1 MKIAIAKVS
10 KEVNSTYKPSISD
23 SDFLEVRLKDRTSL
37 LTPTFEIYN
46 TDITGLSEV
55 NYVVAKEFNR
65 CYWITNITFTSNNT
79 AELECKEDVLATY
92 RDQILNSTQFVMRS
106 ESEYS
111 NAYTDPILPMQAFV
125 EERYSIQTIEEF
137 KKGFFVL
144 GVGGGESLL
153 GTNFYVMDAIMLGIF
168 VKYIFNADNFA
179 ELIDN
184 KVSKMFFN
192 PMEYISTC
200 IYFPYEFVADS
211 EGIWDTD
218 KIKLGFY
225 EWEVPVSIG
234 SYCKEIPDPTVTID
248 KVYEYQ
254 LSVLHMY
261 DDGNFRNFAP
271 YASYKVFLPF
281 RGTIDLPNGIV
292 GNTETIGFKTVCD
305 LTSGKAFTDIYF
317 MESGKKRFLQRE
329 EYQIGVQI
337 PITFIDNSP
346 TGQVISGFSGA
357 LEKAYETGTNAE
369 GGALESLK
377 AYGSSLLD
385 SLSEGVENAVG
396 VVTGGSNILSGGGMK
411 LSVGGVGEGVYNNQI
426 FMITLQQ
433 STPTLPLN
441 TFGAPLMQPRKLSSL
456 SGYVEVS
463 NPEIKI
469 NTATQTELL
478 TIINFM
484 KGGMRIV

>member
-10 KEVNSTYKPSISD
+10 KEVNSTYKPSIIE

-55 NYVVAKEFNR
+55 NYVVAKDFNR

-125 EERYSIQTIEEF
+125 EERYTIQTIEEF

-153 GTNFYVMDAIMLGIF
+153 GTNFYVMDAIMLGVFI
-168 VKYIFNADNFA
+168 KYIFNADNFA

-234 SYCKEIPDPTVTID
+234 SYCKGIPNPTVAID

-254 LSVLHMY
+254 LSVLHAY

-292 GNTETIGFKTVCD
+292 GNIETIGFKTVCD

-317 MESGKKRFLQRE
+317 MDSGEKRFLQRE
-329 EYQIGVQI
+329 EYQIGVQV

-357 LEKAYETGTNAE
+357 LEKAYETGANAK

-396 VVTGGSNILSGGGMK
+396 VVTNGSNILSGGGMK
-411 LSVGGVGEGVYNNQI
+411 LSVGGVGEGIYNNQI

-433 STPTLPLN
+433 RTPTLPLN

-456 SGYVEVS
+456 SGYVEIA
-463 NPEIKI
+463 NPEIMI

>member
-1 MKIAIAKVS
+1 MKIAIAKVT
-10 KEVNSTYKPSISD
+10 KEVNSTYKPNVND
-23 SDFLEVRLKDRTSL
+23 SGFIEVRLKDRTSL

-65 CYWITNITFTSNNT
+65 CYWIVNITYTSNNI

-125 EERYSIQTIEEF
+125 EERYSVQTIEEF

-153 GTNFYVMDAIMLGIF
+153 GTSFYAMDAVMLRLLTQ
-168 VKYIFNADNFA
+168 YIFNADNFA

-192 PMEYISTC
+192 PLEYLSTC
-200 IYFPYEFVADS
+200 IYFPYDFVADS
-211 EGIWDTD
+211 EAAWDVDT
-218 KIKLGFY
+218 IKLGFY
-225 EWEVPVSIG
+225 EWSVPSSVG
-234 SYCKEIPDPTVTID
+234 SYCKKIPTPTVAID
-248 KVYEYQ
+248 NVYEYQ
-254 LSVLHMY
+254 LSVLKKY
-261 DDGNFRNFAP
+261 DSGNFRNFAP
-271 YASYKVFLPF
+271 YTSYKAFLPF

-329 EYQIGVQI
+329 EYQIGVQV

-357 LEKAYETGTNAE
+357 LEKAYETGVNAE
-369 GGALESLK
+369 GGVLESLK

-433 STPTLPLN
+433 SPPTLPLN

-456 SGYVEVS
+456 RGYVEVA
-463 NPEIKI
+463 NPEIMI

>member
-153 GTNFYVMDAIMLGIF
+153 GTNFYVMDAIMLGVF

-211 EGIWDTD
+211 DGIWNTD

-234 SYCKEIPDPTVTID
+234 SYCKEIPDSTVTID

-254 LSVLHMY
+254 LSVIHKY

-317 MESGKKRFLQRE
+317 MESGEKRFLQRE

-357 LEKAYETGTNAE
+357 LEKAYETGVNAE

-411 LSVGGVGEGVYNNQI
+411 LSVGGVGEGIYNNQI

-456 SGYVEVS
+456 SGYVEVT

>member
-10 KEVNSTYKPSISD
+10 KEVNSTYKPSIIE
-23 SDFLEVRLKDRTSL
+23 SDFLEVQLKDCTSL

-125 EERYSIQTIEEF
+125 EERYTTRTIEEF

-153 GTNFYVMDAIMLGIF
+153 GTNFYVMDAIMLRVFI
-168 VKYIFNADNFA
+168 KYIFNADNFA

-211 EGIWDTD
+211 EGIWNTD

-254 LSVLHMY
+254 LSVLHKY
-261 DDGNFRNFAP
+261 DVGNFRNFAP
-271 YASYKVFLPF
+271 YASYKAFLPF

-317 MESGKKRFLQRE
+317 MESGEKRFLQRE
-329 EYQIGVQI
+329 EYQIGVQV

-357 LEKAYETGTNAE
+357 LEKAYETGVNAK
-369 GGALESLK
+369 GGTLESLK

-396 VVTGGSNILSGGGMK
+396 VVTSGSNILSGSGMK

-441 TFGAPLMQPRKLSSL
+441 TFGAPLMKPRKLSSL
-456 SGYVEVS
+456 SGYVEIA
-463 NPEIKI
+463 NPEIMI

>member
-10 KEVNSTYKPSISD
+10 KEVNSTYKPNISET
-23 SDFLEVRLKDRTSL
+23 DFLEVRLKDRTSL

-46 TDITGLSEV
+46 IDITELSEV

-65 CYWITNITFTSNNT
+65 CYWITNITFTSNNI

-92 RDQILNSTQFVMRS
+92 REQILNSTQFVMRS

-111 NAYTDPILPMQAFV
+111 NAYTDPVLPMQAFV
-125 EERYSIQTIEEF
+125 EESYSTQTIEEF

-200 IYFPYEFVADS
+200 LYFPYEFVADS
-211 EGIWDTD
+211 EGIWNTDT
-218 KIKLGFY
+218 IKLGFY

-234 SYCKEIPDPTVTID
+234 SYCKEIPDSTVTID

-254 LSVLHMY
+254 LSVLHKY

-271 YASYKVFLPF
+271 YASYKAFLPF

-317 MESGKKRFLQRE
+317 MESGEKRFLQRE

-357 LEKAYETGTNAE
+357 LEKAYETGVNAE

-377 AYGSSLLD
+377 AYGGSLLD
-385 SLSEGVENAVG
+385 SLSEGVEKAVG

-426 FMITLQQ
+426 IMITLQQ

-456 SGYVEVS
+456 SGYVEVA
-463 NPEIKI
+463 NPEIMI

>member
-1 MKIAIAKVS
+1 MKIAIAKVT
-10 KEVNSTYKPSISD
+10 KEVNSTYKPSIIE

-46 TDITGLSEV
+46 TDITRLTEV

-65 CYWITNITFTSNNT
+65 CYWITNITFTSNNI

-92 RDQILNSTQFVMRS
+92 REQILNSTQFVMRS

-125 EERYSIQTIEEF
+125 EESYSVQTIKEF

-153 GTNFYVMDAIMLGIF
+153 GTNFYVMDAIMLGVFI
-168 VKYIFNADNFA
+168 KYIFNADNFA

-211 EGIWDTD
+211 EGIWSAD

-234 SYCKEIPDPTVTID
+234 SYCKEIPTPTVTID

-254 LSVLHMY
+254 LPVLHKY

-271 YASYKVFLPF
+271 YTSYKVFLPF
-281 RGTIDLPNGIV
+281 RGTIDLPNGLV
-292 GNTETIGFKTVCD
+292 GNAETIGFKTVCD

-317 MESGKKRFLQRE
+317 MKSGEKRFLQRE
-329 EYQIGVQI
+329 EYQIGVRI

-357 LEKAYETGTNAE
+357 LEKAYETGINAE

-411 LSVGGVGEGVYNNQI
+411 LSVGGVGEGIYNNQI

-433 STPTLPLN
+433 NPPTLPLN

-456 SGYVEVS
+456 SGYIEVA
-463 NPEIKI
+463 NPEIMIK
-469 NTATQTELL
+469 TATQTELL

>member
-125 EERYSIQTIEEF
+125 EEHYSIQTIEEF

-211 EGIWDTD
+211 EGIWNTD

-234 SYCKEIPDPTVTID
+234 SYCKEIPDSTVTID

-254 LSVLHMY
+254 LSVIHKY

-357 LEKAYETGTNAE
+357 LEKAYETGVNAE

-411 LSVGGVGEGVYNNQI
+411 LSVGGVGEGIYNNQI

-456 SGYVEVS
+456 SGYVEVA

>member
-10 KEVNSTYKPSISD
+10 KEVNSTYKPSIIE
-23 SDFLEVRLKDRTSL
+23 SDFIEVRLKDRTSL

-92 RDQILNSTQFVMRS
+92 REQILNSTQFVMRS

-111 NAYTDPILPMQAFV
+111 NAYTDPILPMQSFV
-125 EERYSIQTIEEF
+125 EESYSIQTIEEF
-137 KKGFFVL
+137 KRGFFVL

-211 EGIWDTD
+211 EGIWNAD

-254 LSVLHMY
+254 LSVLHKY

-271 YASYKVFLPF
+271 YASYKAFLPF

-329 EYQIGVQI
+329 EYQIGVQV

-357 LEKAYETGTNAE
+357 LEKAYETGVNAE
-369 GGALESLK
+369 GGAWESLK

-396 VVTGGSNILSGGGMK
+396 VVTSGSNILSGGGMK

-433 STPTLPLN
+433 STPTFPLN

-456 SGYVEVS
+456 SGYIEVA

>member
-10 KEVNSTYKPSISD
+10 KEVNSTYKPSIIE
-23 SDFLEVRLKDRTSL
+23 SDFIEVRLKDRTSL

-46 TDITGLSEV
+46 TDITGLSEI
-55 NYVVAKEFNR
+55 NYVVAKEFSR

-125 EERYSIQTIEEF
+125 EECYSIQTIEEF

-144 GVGGGESLL
+144 GVGGGKSLL
-153 GTNFYVMDAIMLGIF
+153 GTNFYVMDAIMLGVF

-211 EGIWDTD
+211 EGIWNTD
-218 KIKLGFY
+218 KIRLGFY

-234 SYCKEIPDPTVTID
+234 SYCKEIPNPTVTID

-254 LSVLHMY
+254 LSVLHKY
-261 DDGNFRNFAP
+261 DNGNFRNFAP

-292 GNTETIGFKTVCD
+292 GNTETIGLKTVCD

-346 TGQVISGFSGA
+346 AGQVISGFSGA
-357 LEKAYETGTNAE
+357 LEKAYETGVNAE
-369 GGALESLK
+369 GGVLESLK
-377 AYGSSLLD
+377 SYGSSLLD

-456 SGYVEVS
+456 SGYVEIA
-463 NPEIKI
+463 NPEIMI

>member
-10 KEVNSTYKPSISD
+10 KEVNSTYKPSIIE
-23 SDFLEVRLKDRTSL
+23 SDFIEVRLKDRTSL
-37 LTPTFEIYN
+37 LMPTFEIYN

-65 CYWITNITFTSNNT
+65 CYWIMNITFTSNNA

-92 RDQILNSTQFVMRS
+92 REQILNSTQFVMRS

-111 NAYTDPILPMQAFV
+111 LSYTDPVLPMQANV
-125 EERYSIQTIEEF
+125 DESYSTQTIAEF
-137 KKGFFVL
+137 KKGFFVI
-144 GVGGGESLL
+144 GVGGGDSVL
-153 GTNFYVMDAIMLGIF
+153 GTTFYIMDAIMLRAF
-168 VKYIFNADNFA
+168 TKYVFNADNFA
-179 ELIDN
+179 ELVDN

-192 PMEYISTC
+192 PLEYLSTC
-200 IYFPYEFVADS
+200 IYYPYEF
-211 EGIWDTD
+211 IQD
-218 KIKLGFY
+218 KEDILDVESVKLGFY
-225 EWEVPVSIG
+225 EWTVPDTIG
-234 SYCKEIPDPTVTID
+234 SYCKAIFNPSASID
-248 KVYEYQ
+248 RVYEYQ
-254 LSVLHMY
+254 LSVLHKY
-261 DDGNFRNFAP
+261 DNGNFRNFAP
-271 YASYKVFLPF
+271 YASYKAFLPF

-317 MESGKKRFLQRE
+317 MESGEKRFLQRE

-369 GGALESLK
+369 GGVLESLK

-411 LSVGGVGEGVYNNQI
+411 LSVGGVGEGIYNNQI
-426 FMITLQQ
+426 IMITLQQ
-433 STPTLPLN
+433 RTPTLPLN

-456 SGYVEVS
+456 SGYVEIA
-463 NPEIKI
+463 NPEIMI

>member
-10 KEVNSTYKPSISD
+10 KEVNSTYKPNVND
-23 SDFLEVRLKDRTSL
+23 SDFIEVRLKDRTSL
-37 LTPTFEIYN
+37 LTPTFEICN

-65 CYWITNITFTSNNT
+65 CYWIVNITFTSNNI

-111 NAYTDPILPMQAFV
+111 NAYTDPVLPMQAFV
-125 EERYSIQTIEEF
+125 EERYTTRTIEEF

-153 GTNFYVMDAIMLGIF
+153 GTNFYVMDAIMLRVF

-211 EGIWDTD
+211 EGIWNTD

-234 SYCKEIPDPTVTID
+234 SYCKEIPNPTVTID

-254 LSVLHMY
+254 LSVLHGY
-261 DDGNFRNFAP
+261 DAGNFRNFAP
-271 YASYKVFLPF
+271 YASYKAFLPF

-317 MESGKKRFLQRE
+317 MESGEKRFLQRE
-329 EYQIGVQI
+329 EYQIGVQV

-357 LEKAYETGTNAE
+357 LEKAYETGVNAE

-396 VVTGGSNILSGGGMK
+396 VVTSGSNILSGGGMK

-456 SGYVEVS
+456 SGYVEIA
-463 NPEIKI
+463 NPEIMI

-478 TIINFM
+478 TINNFM

>member
-10 KEVNSTYKPSISD
+10 KEVNSTYKPSIIESN
-23 SDFLEVRLKDRTSL
+23 FLEVRLKDRTSL

-55 NYVVAKEFNR
+55 NYVVAKDFNR

-211 EGIWDTD
+211 EGIWNTD

-234 SYCKEIPDPTVTID
+234 SYCKKIPNPTVTID

-254 LSVLHMY
+254 LSVIHKY

-271 YASYKVFLPF
+271 YASYKAFLPF

-317 MESGKKRFLQRE
+317 MESGEKRFLQRE

-357 LEKAYETGTNAE
+357 LEKAYETGVNAE
-369 GGALESLK
+369 GGTLESLK
-377 AYGSSLLD
+377 AYGGSLLD

-396 VVTGGSNILSGGGMK
+396 VVTSGSNILSGGGMK

-456 SGYVEVS
+456 SGYIEVA
-463 NPEIKI
+463 NPEIMI

>member
-10 KEVNSTYKPSISD
+10 KEVNSTYKPNVND
-23 SDFLEVRLKDRTSL
+23 SDFIEVRLKDRTSL

-65 CYWITNITFTSNNT
+65 CYWIVDITFTSNNI

-111 NAYTDPILPMQAFV
+111 NAYTDPVLPMQAFV
-125 EERYSIQTIEEF
+125 EERYTTRTIEEF

-153 GTNFYVMDAIMLGIF
+153 GTNFYVMDAIMLRVF

-211 EGIWDTD
+211 EGIWNTD

-254 LSVLHMY
+254 LSVLHKY
-261 DDGNFRNFAP
+261 DVGNFRNFAP
-271 YASYKVFLPF
+271 YASYKTFLPF

-317 MESGKKRFLQRE
+317 MESGEKRFLQRE
-329 EYQIGVQI
+329 EYQIGVQV

-357 LEKAYETGTNAE
+357 LEKAYETGVNAE

-396 VVTGGSNILSGGGMK
+396 VVTSGSNILSGGGMK

-456 SGYVEVS
+456 SGYVEIA
-463 NPEIKI
+463 NPEIMI

-478 TIINFM
+478 TINNFM

>member
-10 KEVNSTYKPSISD
+10 KEVNSTYKPSIND

-168 VKYIFNADNFA
+168 IKYIFNADNFA

-200 IYFPYEFVADS
+200 IYFPYEFVADND
-211 EGIWDTD
+211 GIWDTD
-218 KIKLGFY
+218 RIKLGFY

-234 SYCKEIPDPTVTID
+234 SYCKEIPHPTVTID

-254 LSVLHMY
+254 LSVLHKY

-271 YASYKVFLPF
+271 YASYKAYLPF

-357 LEKAYETGTNAE
+357 LEKAYETGVNAE

-385 SLSEGVENAVG
+385 SLSEGVEKAVG

-433 STPTLPLN
+433 NTPDLPLN

-456 SGYVEVS
+456 SGYVEVAT
-463 NPEIKI
+463 PEIKI

>member
-10 KEVNSTYKPSISD
+10 KEVNSTYKPSIIE
-23 SDFLEVRLKDRTSL
+23 SDFIEVRLKDRTSL

-55 NYVVAKEFNR
+55 NYVVAKDFNR

-92 RDQILNSTQFVMRS
+92 RDQILNSTQFVMRA

-111 NAYTDPILPMQAFV
+111 NAYTDPVLPMQAFV
-125 EERYSIQTIEEF
+125 EEKYTTQTIEEF

-153 GTNFYVMDAIMLGIF
+153 GTNFYVMDAIMLGVFI
-168 VKYIFNADNFA
+168 KYIFNADNFA

-184 KVSKMFFN
+184 KISKMFFN

-211 EGIWDTD
+211 EGAWNTN

-234 SYCKEIPDPTVTID
+234 SYCKEIPTPTVAID
-248 KVYEYQ
+248 NVYEYQ
-254 LSVLHMY
+254 LSVLKKY
-261 DDGNFRNFAP
+261 DSGNFRNFAP
-271 YASYKVFLPF
+271 YASYKAFLPF

-292 GNTETIGFKTVCD
+292 GNIETIGFKTVCD

-329 EYQIGVQI
+329 EYQIGVQV

-346 TGQVISGFSGA
+346 SGQVISGFSGA
-357 LEKAYETGTNAE
+357 LEKAYETGVNAE

-385 SLSEGVENAVG
+385 TLSEGVENAVG
-396 VVTGGSNILSGGGMK
+396 VVTSGSNILSGGGMK

-456 SGYVEVS
+456 KGYVEIA
-463 NPEIKI
+463 NPEIMI

>member
-111 NAYTDPILPMQAFV
+111 NAYTDPILPMQASV

-211 EGIWDTD
+211 EGIWNTD

-234 SYCKEIPDPTVTID
+234 SYCKVIPNPTVTID

-254 LSVLHMY
+254 LSVLHKY

-329 EYQIGVQI
+329 EYQIGAQI

-357 LEKAYETGTNAE
+357 LEKAYETGINAE

-377 AYGSSLLD
+377 AYGNSLLD

-411 LSVGGVGEGVYNNQI
+411 LTVGGVGEGVYNNQI

-433 STPTLPLN
+433 NTPTLPLN

-456 SGYVEVS
+456 SGYIEVA

>member
-1 MKIAIAKVS
+1 
-10 KEVNSTYKPSISD
+10 
-23 SDFLEVRLKDRTSL
+23 
-37 LTPTFEIYN
+37 
-46 TDITGLSEV
+46 
-55 NYVVAKEFNR
+55 
-65 CYWITNITFTSNNT
+65 
-79 AELECKEDVLATY
+79 
-92 RDQILNSTQFVMRS
+92 
-106 ESEYS
+106 
-111 NAYTDPILPMQAFV
+111 MQAFV
-125 EERYSIQTIEEF
+125 EECYSTQTIEEF

-218 KIKLGFY
+218 QIKLGFY

-254 LSVLHMY
+254 LSVLHKY

-317 MESGKKRFLQRE
+317 MESGEKRFLQRE

-385 SLSEGVENAVG
+385 SLSEGIENAVG

-433 STPTLPLN
+433 STPILPLN

-456 SGYVEVS
+456 SGYVEVA

>member
-23 SDFLEVRLKDRTSL
+23 SDFIEVRLKDRTSL

-65 CYWITNITFTSNNT
+65 CYWITNIAFTSNNI

-92 RDQILNSTQFVMRS
+92 REQILNSTQFVMRS

-125 EERYSIQTIEEF
+125 EERYSVQTIEEF

-211 EGIWDTD
+211 EGIWNTD

-234 SYCKEIPDPTVTID
+234 SYCKEIPNPTVTID

-254 LSVLHMY
+254 LSVLHKY
-261 DDGNFRNFAP
+261 DNGNFRNFAP
-271 YASYKVFLPF
+271 YASYKAFLPF

-317 MESGKKRFLQRE
+317 MESGEKRFLQRE

-357 LEKAYETGTNAE
+357 LEKAYETGANAE

-396 VVTGGSNILSGGGMK
+396 VVTSGSNILSGGGMK

-456 SGYVEVS
+456 SGYVEVT
-463 NPEIKI
+463 NPEITI

>member
-10 KEVNSTYKPSISD
+10 KTVNSTYKPSIIE

-46 TDITGLSEV
+46 TDITSLSEV

-65 CYWITNITFTSNNT
+65 CYWIVNITFTTNNN

-111 NAYTDPILPMQAFV
+111 NAYTDPVLPMQAFV
-125 EERYSIQTIEEF
+125 EERYTTQTIEEF

-153 GTNFYVMDAIMLGIF
+153 GTSFYVMDAVMLRLF
-168 VKYIFNADNFA
+168 TQYIFNADNFA

-192 PMEYISTC
+192 PLEYLSTC
-200 IYFPYEFVADS
+200 IYFPYDFVADS
-211 EGIWDTD
+211 EATWDVDT
-218 KIKLGFY
+218 IKLGFY
-225 EWEVPVSIG
+225 EWSVPSSVG
-234 SYCKEIPDPTVTID
+234 SYCKKIPTPTVAID
-248 KVYEYQ
+248 NVYEYQ
-254 LSVLHMY
+254 LSVLKKY
-261 DDGNFRNFAP
+261 DSGNFRNFAP
-271 YASYKVFLPF
+271 YASYKVFIPF
-281 RGTIDLPNGIV
+281 RGMIDLPNGII
-292 GNTETIGFKTVCD
+292 GNTDKIGLKTVCD
-305 LTSGKAFTDIYF
+305 LTSGKAFTDLYF
-317 MESGKKRFLQRE
+317 LESGEKRFLQRE
-329 EYQIGVQI
+329 EYQIGVQV

-346 TGQVISGFSGA
+346 SGQVISGFSGA
-357 LEKAYETGTNAE
+357 LEKAYETGVNAE
-369 GGALESLK
+369 GGTLESLK

-385 SLSEGVENAVG
+385 SLSEGVENALG
-396 VVTGGSNILSGGGMK
+396 VVTSGSNILSGGGMK

-456 SGYVEVS
+456 SGYVEVA

-469 NTATQTELL
+469 DTATQTELL

>member
-1 MKIAIAKVS
+1 MKIAIAKVT
-10 KEVNSTYKPSISD
+10 KEVNSTYKPSIIE

-65 CYWITNITFTSNNT
+65 CYWIMNITFTSNNI

-92 RDQILNSTQFVMRS
+92 REQILNSTQFVMRS

-125 EERYSIQTIEEF
+125 EERYSVQTIEEF

-153 GTNFYVMDAIMLGIF
+153 GTNFYVMDAIMLRVF

-211 EGIWDTD
+211 EGIWNTD

-234 SYCKEIPDPTVTID
+234 SYCKEIPNPTVTID

-254 LSVLHMY
+254 LSVLHKY

-317 MESGKKRFLQRE
+317 MESGEKRFLQRE

-357 LEKAYETGTNAE
+357 LEKAYETGINAE

-433 STPTLPLN
+433 NTPTLPLN

-456 SGYVEVS
+456 SGYIEVA

>member
-1 MKIAIAKVS
+1 MKIAIAKVT
-10 KEVNSTYKPSISD
+10 KEVNSTYKPSIIE
-23 SDFLEVRLKDRTSL
+23 SDFLEVQLKDCTSL

-65 CYWITNITFTSNNT
+65 CYWITNITFTSNNI

-92 RDQILNSTQFVMRS
+92 REQILNSTQFVMRS

-111 NAYTDPILPMQAFV
+111 NAYTDPVLPMQAFV
-125 EERYSIQTIEEF
+125 EESYSTQTIKEF

-200 IYFPYEFVADS
+200 LYFPYEFVADS
-211 EGIWDTD
+211 EEIWNTDT
-218 KIKLGFY
+218 IKLGFY

-254 LSVLHMY
+254 LSVLHKY

-271 YASYKVFLPF
+271 YASYKAFLPF

-357 LEKAYETGTNAE
+357 LEKAYETGVNAE

-385 SLSEGVENAVG
+385 SLSEGVEKAVG

-426 FMITLQQ
+426 IMITLQQ

-456 SGYVEVS
+456 SGYVEVA
-463 NPEIKI
+463 NPEIMI